1 MQGAAIRLACHHCGQ
16 LHVKPQL
23 HERQRAS
30 CVRCG
35 TVLLQKGRL
44 NVSAWL
50 ALSVAALWVFL
61 IANLMPVATLSST
74 GMSRSA
80 TFLQSIQVTWEQGFP
95 LVATMCLMVG
105 FAVPLLQ
112 LSLLTWILSF
122 LYKKKYPPGLRTF
135 SRLTWL
141 CKPWSMIPVFM
152 LGVLVAVV
160 KLADM
165 ASLDPEAG
173 LWAFAVLT
181 FLLTFLNK
189 LNSRKIWQLAQEQGI
204 ANDLPVSLQAGQ
216 YVLACEVC
224 SQLTL
229 SQQATG
235 RCVRCNASVH
245 YRKPKHKS
253 RTLALLAAAIVF
265 YVPANLYPIM
275 VIDTLLGSSQ
285 HTILGGVLQLWEL
298 GSWDLALI
306 VFVASVVVPI
316 SKIVI
321 MLVLYIND
329 KSGSHA
335 IQQQHTRLYQVVE
348 YIGQWSMLDVFV
360 VILLAA
366 LASFGSLMSV
376 MPGQGASAFGLVVV
390 FTMLAAQSFDI
401 REGWDCVDDGIEK
414 EDFEPV
420 ETAPTFQ

>member
-50 ALSVAALWVFL
+50 ALTVAALWVFL
-61 IANLMPVATLSST
+61 IANLMPVATLSSA

-80 TFLQSIQVTWEQGFP
+80 TFLQSIQVTWGQGFP

-135 SRLTWL
+135 SRLSWL

-165 ASLDPEAG
+165 ASLDPDAG

-189 LNSRKIWQLAQEQGI
+189 LNSRKIWQLAQEQGV
-204 ANDLPVSLQAGQ
+204 ANDLPVKPQAGQ

-229 SQQATG
+229 SQLETG

-275 VIDTLLGSSQ
+275 VIDTLLGSSR

-329 KSGSHA
+329 KSGNHA

>member
-1 MQGAAIRLACHHCGQ
+1 MRDSAIRLACHHCGQ

-35 TVLLQKGRL
+35 TILLQKGKF
-44 NVSAWL
+44 NVNAWL

-61 IANLMPVATLSST
+61 IANIMPVATLSSA

-80 TFLQSIQVTWEQGFP
+80 TFLQSIQVTWGQGFP
-95 LVATMCLMVG
+95 LVAFMCLMVG
-105 FAVPLLQ
+105 FVVPLLQ

-122 LYKKKYPPGLRTF
+122 LYKKKFPPGLRTF

-165 ASLDPEAG
+165 ASLEPEAG

-189 LNSRKIWQLAQEQGI
+189 LNSRKIWQLAQEQGV
-204 ANDLPVSLQAGQ
+204 ANDLPVNPHAAQ

-224 SQLTL
+224 SQV
-229 SQQATG
+229 SVSHQATG
-235 RCVRCNASVH
+235 RCNRCNAIVH

-265 YVPANLYPIM
+265 YVPANLYPVM
-275 VIDTLLGSSQ
+275 VIDALLGSSG

-321 MLVLYIND
+321 MLVLYFND

-335 IQQQHTRLYQVVE
+335 VQQQHTRLYQIVE

-366 LASFGSLMSV
+366 LANFGSLMSV
-376 MPGQGASAFGLVVV
+376 MPGHGATAFGLVVV
-390 FTMLAAQSFDI
+390 FTMLSAQSFDI
-401 REGWDCVDDGIEK
+401 REGWDCVDDGIEQ
-414 EDFEPV
+414 EDFEPA

>member
-1 MQGAAIRLACHHCGQ
+1 MRDSAIRLACHHCGQ

-23 HERQRAS
+23 QERERAS

-61 IANLMPVATLSST
+61 IANLMPVATLSSA

-80 TFLQSIQVTWEQGFP
+80 TFLQSVSVTWDQGFA
-95 LVATMCLMVG
+95 LVALMCLMVG
-105 FAVPLLQ
+105 FLIPLLQ
-112 LSLLTWILSF
+112 LLLQTWVLFF
-122 LYKKKYPPGLRTF
+122 LYLKKYPVGLRTF
-135 SRLTWL
+135 ARLLWL

-160 KLADM
+160 KLAGM
-165 ASLDPEAG
+165 ASLEPEAG

-181 FLLTFLNK
+181 LLLTLLNK
-189 LNSRKIWQLAQEQGI
+189 LNSRKLWQLAQEQGV
-204 ANDLPVSLQAGQ
+204 AHDVPVNLHAGQ
-216 YVLACEVC
+216 YALACEVC
-224 SQLTL
+224 SQITMSDL
-229 SQQATG
+229 SAG
-235 RCVRCNASVH
+235 RCCRCNAIVH

-275 VIDTLLGSSQ
+275 AIDAFLGSSK

-335 IQQQHTRLYQVVE
+335 IQQQHTRLYQIVE

-360 VILLAA
+360 VILLGA
-366 LASFGSLMSV
+366 LANFGALMSV
-376 MPGQGASAFGLVVV
+376 MPGQGATAFGLVVI
-390 FTMLAAQSFDI
+390 FTMLAAHSFDI
-401 REGWDCVDDGIEK
+401 REGWDCVDDGIER
-414 EDFEPV
+414 EDFKPV

>member
-1 MQGAAIRLACHHCGQ
+1 MQDVAIRLACHNCGQ

-35 TVLLQKGRL
+35 TVLLQKGKL

-50 ALSVAALWVFL
+50 ALSIAALWVFL
-61 IANLMPVATLSST
+61 IANLMPVATLSSA

-80 TFLQSIQVTWEQGFP
+80 TFLQAITVTWGQGFP
-95 LVATMCLMVG
+95 LVASMCLMVG
-105 FAVPLLQ
+105 FVIPLLQ
-112 LSLLTWILSF
+112 LSQLTWILFF
-122 LYKKKYPPGLRTF
+122 LNRKKYPPGLRSL
-135 SRLTWL
+135 SRLLAL

-160 KLADM
+160 KLANM
-165 ASLDPEAG
+165 ASLDPETG

-189 LNSRKIWQLAQEQGI
+189 LNSRKIWQLAQEQGV
-204 ANDLPVSLQAGQ
+204 ANDLPVNPQAGN

-224 SQLTL
+224 SQVAL
-229 SQQATG
+229 SDHTSG
-235 RCVRCNASVH
+235 DCKRCHASVH
-245 YRKPKHKS
+245 YRKPKYKS

-265 YVPANLYPIM
+265 YVPANLFPVM
-275 VIDTLLGSSQ
+275 FIDTFLGASG
-285 HTILGGVLQLWEL
+285 HTILGGVLQLWQL

-306 VFVASVVVPI
+306 VFVASIVVPI

-321 MLVLYIND
+321 MLVLYFND
-329 KSGSHA
+329 KSGSYA
-335 IQQQHTRLYQVVE
+335 VQRQHTRLYQIVE
-348 YIGQWSMLDVFV
+348 FIGQWSMLDVFV

-366 LASFGSLMSV
+366 LANFGSLMSV
-376 MPGQGASAFGLVVV
+376 MPGHGASAFGLVVV
-390 FTMLAAQSFDI
+390 FTMLSAHSFDI
-401 REGWDCVDDGIEK
+401 REGWSYVDDGIEK

-420 ETAPTFQ
+420 ETAPTFH

>member
-1 MQGAAIRLACHHCGQ
+1 MLDSAIRLACHHCGQ

-35 TVLLQKGRL
+35 TVLLQKGRFD
-44 NVSAWL
+44 VSAWL

-61 IANLMPVATLSST
+61 IANIMPVATLSST

-80 TFLQSIQVTWEQGFP
+80 TFLQSIQVTWGQGFP
-95 LVATMCLMVG
+95 LVASMCLMVG
-105 FAVPLLQ
+105 FVVPLLQ

-160 KLADM
+160 KLAGM
-165 ASLDPEAG
+165 ASLEPEAG

-189 LNSRKIWQLAQEQGI
+189 LNSRKIWQLSQEQGVV
-204 ANDLPVSLQAGQ
+204 NDLPTNPQAGQ
-216 YVLACEVC
+216 YVLDCEVC
-224 SQLTL
+224 SQVTM
-229 SQQATG
+229 SHQTTG
-235 RCVRCNASVH
+235 RCNRCNASVH
-245 YRKPKHKS
+245 YRKPKYKS

-265 YVPANLYPIM
+265 YVPANLYPVM
-275 VIDTLLGSSQ
+275 FIDSLLGSSG
-285 HTILGGVLQLWEL
+285 HTILGGVLQLWQL

-306 VFVASVVVPI
+306 VFVASIVVPI

-321 MLVLYIND
+321 MLVLYLND

-335 IQQQHTRLYQVVE
+335 VQQQHTRLYQIVE

-366 LASFGSLMSV
+366 LANFGNLMSV
-376 MPGQGASAFGLVVV
+376 MPGHGATAFGLVVV
-390 FTMLAAQSFDI
+390 FTMLSAQSFDI
-401 REGWDCVDDGIEK
+401 REGWDCVDDGIEQD
-414 EDFEPV
+414 DFEPA